1 MSSLLLS
8 VILNRKGKK
17 MLVAV
22 IMYFNMKKVNKRIK
36 EKKKKV
42 FKDLLLLVQ

>member
-1 MSSLLLS
+1 
-8 VILNRKGKK
+8 

-36 EKKKKV
+36 EKKKISPVAFGKLKV
-42 FKDLLLLVQ
+42 